1 MQSYRHFSDS
11 LVRKESTV
19 FYSKFDQLYQK
30 YCTNWFRH
38 IDRYGYQTLSATW
51 HRHFVCMKMLRLI
64 YNTHIV
70 KNHGRNATVS
80 ERRRYSIICTLNQR
94 CMSSQNSDVATTT
107 IQRREVLYIRLFTTK
122 VADDRQTRKYNLGN
136 Y

>member
-1 MQSYRHFSDS
+1 MPVSRITNAQSHRHFSNS
-11 LVRKESTV
+11 LVGKQSTL

-38 IDRYGYQTLSATW
+38 IDRYGYHTLSLTCR
-51 HRHFVCMKMLRLI
+51 HRHFVCMKMVHLI

-70 KNHGRNATVS
+70 KNHGRNASVC
-80 ERRRYSIICTLNQR
+80 ERRRYWIICTLNQR

-107 IQRREVLYIRLFTTK
+107 IQCRDVLYIGPTFIHHEGSR
-122 VADDRQTRKYNLGN
+122 
-136 Y
+136 